1 MADEKQTGG
10 IPQNTQGSGSAEQT
24 GKSRDEQK
32 NRNFNLDDDTKNKIA
47 SDIGVDSKDIVD
59 LHDLHADSGR
69 DDYAGGSGDG
79 MSDVSTNEPTDH
91 L

>member
-1 MADEKQTGG
+1 MEDKKTTGG
-10 IPQNTQGSGSAEQT
+10 VPQTTEGSGSAEQT
-24 GKSRDEQK
+24 GRSRDEQK
-32 NRNFNLDDDTKNKIA
+32 NRNFDLDDKAKNDIA
-47 SDIGVDSKDIVD
+47 SDIGVDAKDVAD

-69 DDYAGGSGDG
+69 DDYAGGSNDG

>member
-1 MADEKQTGG
+1 MENKQETRQPQATG
-10 IPQNTQGSGSAEQT
+10 GSGSAEAM

-32 NRNFNLDDDTKNKIA
+32 NRDFNLTAEQKADMADDAGVQKNQIA
-47 SDIGVDSKDIVD
+47 D
-59 LHDLHADSGR
+59 LGDLGAESGR

-79 MSDVSTNEPTDH
+79 LSNESTNEQTDH

>member
-1 MADEKQTGG
+1 MENKKTTGT
-10 IPQNTQGSGSAEQT
+10 PQNMQGSGSAEQT

-32 NRNFNLDDDTKNKIA
+32 NRNINLDDEAKHKIA
-47 SDIGVDSKDIVD
+47 DDIGVDAKDIAD

>member
-1 MADEKQTGG
+1 MENKQGTHQPQTTG
-10 IPQNTQGSGSAEQT
+10 GSGSAEQI

-32 NRNFNLDDDTKNKIA
+32 NRDFNLTDDQKADIA
-47 SDIGVDSKDIVD
+47 NDIDVPKDQIADPTD
-59 LHDLHADSGR
+59 LGAASGR